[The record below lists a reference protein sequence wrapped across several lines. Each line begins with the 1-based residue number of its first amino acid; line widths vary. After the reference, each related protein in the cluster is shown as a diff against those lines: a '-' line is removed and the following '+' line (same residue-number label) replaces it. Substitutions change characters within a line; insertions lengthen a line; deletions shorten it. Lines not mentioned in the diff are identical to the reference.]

1 MAKKA
6 PGKHYRIGI
15 SLVDAV
21 KRFSDEAE
29 AERLFV
35 EARWPDGVRCVKCD
49 SANVSPRPT
58 RKPAPFRCNDCR
70 FDFSVKV
77 GTVMEGSNLS
87 LSKWAIA
94 AYLMTTNL
102 KGVSSMKLHR
112 DLGITQKT
120 AWHLAHRIRKAWENK
135 QGFFGGPVEADET
148 FVGGKEK
155 NKHRSKR
162 GKVGSG
168 TGGKVPVAGVKDRAT
183 GQVSA
188 EVVMITNKPT
198 LDRFVRNRIAEG
210 AQVYTDEAPMY
221 RDLPNHTAVR
231 HSTGEYVRGQAHTN
245 GMESFWAMLKRGFE
259 GTYHQM
265 SEKHLGRYVAEFEGR
280 HNDRTEDTEDQLV
293 ALAASMEG
301 KRLRYAD
308 LIAK

>member
-1 MAKKA
+1 MANKA

-21 KRFSDEAE
+21 KRFSDEVE

-35 EARWPDGVRCVKCD
+35 DARWPDGVRCVKCG

-77 GTVMEGSNLS
+77 GTVMEGSNLP

-120 AWHLAHRIRKAWENK
+120 AWHLAHRIRKAWEGNT
-135 QGFFGGPVEADET
+135 GFFGGPVEADET

-155 NKHRSKR
+155 KQAPLEARQHRQR
-162 GKVGSG
+162 NGWQG
-168 TGGKVPVAGVKDRAT
+168 TGRWRERPHHRQSQRRRCA
-183 GQVSA
+183 A
-188 EVVMITNKPT
+188 EK
-198 LDRFVRNRIAEG
+198 
-210 AQVYTDEAPMY
+210 
-221 RDLPNHTAVR
+221 
-231 HSTGEYVRGQAHTN
+231 QAD
-245 GMESFWAMLKRGFE
+245 A
-259 GTYHQM
+259 
-265 SEKHLGRYVAEFEGR
+265 
-280 HNDRTEDTEDQLV
+280 
-293 ALAASMEG
+293 
-301 KRLRYAD
+301 
-308 LIAK
+308 

>member
-1 MAKKA
+1 MAKHA

-35 EARWPDGVRCVKCD
+35 EARWPDGVRCVECG
-49 SANVSPRPT
+49 SANVKPRPT
-58 RKPAPFRCNDCR
+58 RKPAPFRCHDCR

-77 GTVMEGSNLS
+77 GTVMEGSNLP
-87 LSKWAIA
+87 LSKWALA

-112 DLGITQKT
+112 DLGVTQKT
-120 AWHLAHRIRKAWENK
+120 AWHLAHRIRKAWESK

-162 GKVGSG
+162 LGVGSG

-183 GQVSA
+183 GLVSA
-188 EVVMITNKPT
+188 EVVSVPNKPT
-198 LDRFVRNRIAEG
+198 LQRFVQSRIEEG
-210 AQVYTDEAPMY
+210 AMVYTDEATMY
-221 RDLPNHTAVR
+221 PRPTAP
-231 HSTGEYVRGQAHTN
+231 RGRPA
-245 GMESFWAMLKRGFE
+245 
-259 GTYHQM
+259 
-265 SEKHLGRYVAEFEGR
+265 
-280 HNDRTEDTEDQLV
+280 
-293 ALAASMEG
+293 
-301 KRLRYAD
+301 
-308 LIAK
+308 

>member
-1 MAKKA
+1 MAKNA

-21 KRFSDEAE
+21 KRFSDEVE

-35 EARWPDGVRCVKCD
+35 DARWPDGVRCVKCD

-120 AWHLAHRIRKAWENK
+120 AWHLAHRIRKAWECNT
-135 QGFFGGPVEADET
+135 GFFGGPVEARRD
-148 FVGGKEK
+148 VCRRQGKEQAP
-155 NKHRSKR
+155 REAQER
-162 GKVGSG
+162 GERNGRQGSG
-168 TGGKVPVAGVKDRAT
+168 RWRQRPHHGPSERRRCAA
-183 GQVSA
+183 
-188 EVVMITNKPT
+188 
-198 LDRFVRNRIAEG
+198 
-210 AQVYTDEAPMY
+210 DE
-221 RDLPNHTAVR
+221 
-231 HSTGEYVRGQAHTN
+231 QAD
-245 GMESFWAMLKRGFE
+245 A
-259 GTYHQM
+259 
-265 SEKHLGRYVAEFEGR
+265 
-280 HNDRTEDTEDQLV
+280 
-293 ALAASMEG
+293 
-301 KRLRYAD
+301 
-308 LIAK
+308 